1 MLNNNNFNPMMNNM
15 NQNMIIN
22 PMMNNMNPNMVI
34 NPMMN
39 NMNPNM
45 VINPMMNN
53 MNPNMIINP
62 MMNNMN
68 QNMVI
73 NPMMNNM
80 NPNMVINPMMNN
92 MNPNM
97 IINPMMNNMNQN
109 MNQMNMMMGNINQPM
124 DKEIKVI
131 VISENKIDVV
141 SCFENDS
148 VDTLKNKLKE
158 LNFNEG
164 DLIHNYRALISTNL
178 NLRDYGISNGSIIY
192 IKSNVINVIFL
203 TTNGIRTAI
212 PLDGDCP
219 LRMAI
224 IIYGFLSQ
232 TKNFFQMIKNNEIVF
247 LFNATKLRINDE
259 TPIKIVFENSD
270 KPKVIVDDR
279 TSLRGG

>member
-1 MLNNNNFNPMMNNM
+1 MLNNNNF
-15 NQNMIIN
+15 N

-39 NMNPNM
+39 NMNP
-45 VINPMMNN
+45 
-53 MNPNMIINP
+53 
-62 MMNNMN
+62 
-68 QNMVI
+68 
-73 NPMMNNM
+73 
-80 NPNMVINPMMNN
+80 
-92 MNPNM
+92 
-97 IINPMMNNMNQN
+97 N

-158 LNFNEG
+158 LNFNVEY
-164 DLIHNYRALISTNL
+164 LIHNYRALISTFNL
-178 NLRDYGISNGSIIY
+178 KLRDYGISNGSIIY
-192 IKSNVINVIFL
+192 IKSNVFSVNFR
-203 TTNGIRTAI
+203 TTQGNITVI

-232 TKNFFQMIKNNEIVF
+232 TKNFFQMIKNNGICL

-259 TPIKIVFENSD
+259 TPIKIVFKNSD
-270 KPKVIVDDR
+270 KPRVIVNDI
-279 TSLRGG
+279 TNLIGG

>member
-45 VINPMMNN
+45 IINPMMNN
-53 MNPNMIINP
+53 MNP
-62 MMNNMN
+62 
-68 QNMVI
+68 
-73 NPMMNNM
+73 
-80 NPNMVINPMMNN
+80 
-92 MNPNM
+92 
-97 IINPMMNNMNQN
+97 N

-158 LNFNEG
+158 LNFNEEG
-164 DLIHNYRALISTNL
+164 LIHNYRPLSSTNL

-192 IKSNVINVIFL
+192 IKSNVINVNF
-203 TTNGIRTAI
+203 TTTQGNMIVI

-232 TKNFFQMIKNNEIVF
+232 AKNFFKMIKNNGICL

-259 TPIKIVFENSD
+259 TPIKIIFKNCD
-270 KPKVIVDDR
+270 KPKVIVNDI
-279 TSLRGG
+279 TNLIG